1 VTRVL
6 VLTAVDLEARGLAR
20 HLGLARVASS
30 AWPLFAAGSVELA
43 AVGVR
48 AGELPA
54 RAAMFR
60 APDLVIS
67 AGACGA
73 LSPSLVEGELV
84 VPEAVAG
91 PDGARMATST
101 VAGLPR
107 RGTLLSVEAVVESA
121 AAKARLWME
130 TGALAVDM
138 ESAAILAWAR
148 ARGVAALAVRGV
160 SDTAARGVPADLAAV
175 VADDG
180 RIRPMRAMAAALARP
195 RAIADAM
202 ALRTGTEAAL
212 RTVAQ
217 ALATV
222 TRTV

>member
-1 VTRVL
+1 MTRVL

-20 HLGLARVASS
+20 HLGLDRVARSG
-30 AWPLFAAGSVELA
+30 WPHFASGSVELA
-43 AVGVR
+43 AVGLR
-48 AGELPA
+48 AGELQA
-54 RAAMFR
+54 RAASFR
-60 APDLVIS
+60 LPDLVIS

-91 PDGARMATST
+91 PDGARAATT
-101 VAGLPR
+101 MVAGLPR
-107 RGTLLSVEAVVESA
+107 RGTLLSVDAVVESA

-138 ESAAILAWAR
+138 ESAPILAWAR
-148 ARGVAALAVRGV
+148 ARGIAALAVRGV

-180 RIRPMRAMAAALARP
+180 RVRPMRAMAAVLGRP
-195 RAIADAM
+195 RAIADAL

-222 TRTV
+222 TRTR